1 MNQYVAIAGAAAWL
15 MSLVVVYDAGKTA
28 ERAAWQGRES
38 VELVAANRAIVDLEQ
53 QVKATHLAQS
63 DRLASVAD
71 QYEKEKQRE
80 FQKRDRYIADLRA
93 DNLRLRDPGRK
104 NTSVGT
110 TDGTT
115 PTTGQCDGQ
124 AGSQFSIEASEFLLR
139 LTGEAD
145 EVAIQLTAC
154 QAVVLSDRIKGEP
167 K

>member
-28 ERAAWQGRES
+28 ERTAWQGRES
-38 VELVAANRAIVDLEQ
+38 AELVSANRAIVDLEQ
-53 QVKATHLAQS
+53 QVKAVHLAQS

-71 QYEKEKQRE
+71 QYEKEKQHE

-93 DNLRLRDPGRK
+93 DNLRLRDPGSK
-104 NTSVGT
+104 NTAVGT
-110 TDGTT
+110 SDGVA
-115 PTTGQCDGQ
+115 PGTGQCDGQ

-145 EVAIQLTAC
+145 EVAIQLAAC
-154 QAVVLSDRIKGEP
+154 QAVVLSDRIKGEL